1 ALVTAG
7 LVITSLF
14 VGVYDLGAE
23 GGREMFFITRLPRTV
38 ALVLSGSAIAVGGV
52 VLQQLTQNRFV
63 SPTTAGTTEWASLG
77 LLLSVILVPTA
88 TLAFRM
94 VLASAAAFVGTMV
107 FMAILRRVQLRTT
120 LIVPIVGIML
130 GAVVSAM

>member
-1 ALVTAG
+1 
-7 LVITSLF
+7 
-14 VGVYDLGAE
+14 
-23 GGREMFFITRLPRTV
+23 MFFIARLPRTV

-107 FMAILRRVQLRTT
+107 FMAILRRVQMPTPP
-120 LIVPIVGIML
+120 IVPIVGIMIRC
-130 GAVVSAM
+130 GDSALAYLL